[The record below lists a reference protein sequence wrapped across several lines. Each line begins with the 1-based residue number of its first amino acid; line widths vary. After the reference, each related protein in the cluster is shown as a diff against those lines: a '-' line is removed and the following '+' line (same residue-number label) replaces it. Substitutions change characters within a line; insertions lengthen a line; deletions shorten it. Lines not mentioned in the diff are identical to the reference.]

1 MTTTTTT
8 AVIITT
14 TTAPKRPSAIQ
25 NITQNV
31 VEFLS
36 KNREEV
42 LFGTIGAGAVYAAV
56 QVFPQVLD
64 WLSNLR
70 FPTPAP
76 PSVQSMRLDKTEFTY
91 DDCLIGGNIETF
103 SISNAPSSN
112 FIFSLQNAKA
122 RFQIKLEADW
132 STGFSHYKHLFESSS
147 KGTVDLSKVSARQN
161 RVNLRVALD
170 LVEVGSNPILQMENE
185 DCEGEGPSNT
195 IRLSAG
201 RTVR

>member
-1 MTTTTTT
+1 MTTPVPETTTTVTTTTTT
-8 AVIITT
+8 AAIITT
-14 TTAPKRPSAIQ
+14 TTALTTPKRPSAIQ

-42 LFGTIGAGAVYAAV
+42 LIGTIGAGAVYAAV

-122 RFQIKLEADW
+122 RF
-132 STGFSHYKHLFESSS
+132 
-147 KGTVDLSKVSARQN
+147 
-161 RVNLRVALD
+161 
-170 LVEVGSNPILQMENE
+170 
-185 DCEGEGPSNT
+185 
-195 IRLSAG
+195 
-201 RTVR
+201 

>member
-8 AVIITT
+8 AATTTT
-14 TTAPKRPSAIQ
+14 TTAATVVTTIAPTTPKRPSAIQ

-42 LFGTIGAGAVYAAV
+42 VIGTIGAGAVYAAV

-64 WLSNLR
+64 WLSSLR

-76 PSVQSMRLDKTEFTY
+76 PSIQSMRIDKTEFTY

-112 FIFSLQNAKA
+112 FIFSLQNAKE
-122 RFQIKLEADW
+122 RFQINA
-132 STGFSHYKHLFESSS
+132 YK
-147 KGTVDLSKVSARQN
+147 
-161 RVNLRVALD
+161 
-170 LVEVGSNPILQMENE
+170 VEI
-185 DCEGEGPSNT
+185 
-195 IRLSAG
+195 
-201 RTVR
+201 

>member
-8 AVIITT
+8 AVTTTVVT
-14 TTAPKRPSAIQ
+14 TTAPTTPKRPSAIQ

-42 LFGTIGAGAVYAAV
+42 VLGTIGAGAVYAAV

-70 FPTPAP
+70 FPTAAP
-76 PSVQSMRLDKTEFTY
+76 PSVQSMRIDKTEFTY

-103 SISNAPSSN
+103 LISNAPSSN
-112 FIFSLQNAKA
+112 FIFSLQNAKE
-122 RFQIKLEADW
+122 RFQI
-132 STGFSHYKHLFESSS
+132 SNS
-147 KGTVDLSKVSARQN
+147 KT
-161 RVNLRVALD
+161 
-170 LVEVGSNPILQMENE
+170 
-185 DCEGEGPSNT
+185 
-195 IRLSAG
+195 
-201 RTVR
+201 

>member
-8 AVIITT
+8 AATTTVVTTTALVT

-42 LFGTIGAGAVYAAV
+42 VIGTIGAGAVYAAV

-76 PSVQSMRLDKTEFTY
+76 PSVQSMRIDKTEFTY

-112 FIFSLQNAKA
+112 FIFSLQNAKE
-122 RFQIKLEADW
+122 RFQIYA
-132 STGFSHYKHLFESSS
+132 YKAE
-147 KGTVDLSKVSARQN
+147 
-161 RVNLRVALD
+161 
-170 LVEVGSNPILQMENE
+170 I
-185 DCEGEGPSNT
+185 
-195 IRLSAG
+195 
-201 RTVR
+201 

>member
-1 MTTTTTT
+1 MPRH
-8 AVIITT
+8 A
-14 TTAPKRPSAIQ
+14 
-25 NITQNV
+25 
-31 VEFLS
+31 F
-36 KNREEV
+36 
-42 LFGTIGAGAVYAAV
+42 
-56 QVFPQVLD
+56 
-64 WLSNLR
+64 
-70 FPTPAP
+70 
-76 PSVQSMRLDKTEFTY
+76 
-91 DDCLIGGNIETF
+91 
-103 SISNAPSSN
+103 
-112 FIFSLQNAKA
+112 
-122 RFQIKLEADW
+122 KLEADW

>member
-8 AVIITT
+8 AATTTVVTTTALVT

-42 LFGTIGAGAVYAAV
+42 VLGTIGAGAVYAAV

-64 WLSNLR
+64 WLSNFR
-70 FPTPAP
+70 FPTAAP
-76 PSVQSMRLDKTEFTY
+76 PSVQSMRIDKTEFTY

-103 SISNAPSSN
+103 SIANAPSSN
-112 FIFSLQNAKA
+112 FIFSLQNAKG
-122 RFQIKLEADW
+122 RFQIND
-132 STGFSHYKHLFESSS
+132 S
-147 KGTVDLSKVSARQN
+147 KSK
-161 RVNLRVALD
+161 
-170 LVEVGSNPILQMENE
+170 I
-185 DCEGEGPSNT
+185 
-195 IRLSAG
+195 
-201 RTVR
+201 